1 MARSSDTWITTKL
14 KGYFLGSSAI
24 EGGRVKVLTE
34 NGVVYLM
41 GLATQ
46 AEADR
51 ISDKAAGVSGVQ
63 RVVRI
68 FEIID

>member
-1 MARSSDTWITTKL
+1 MSVSCRP
-14 KGYFLGSSAI
+14 Y
-24 EGGRVKVLTE
+24 VKVVTE
-34 NGVVYLM
+34 NGVVFLM

-51 ISDKAAGVSGVQ
+51 VADTAAGISGVQ